1 MQASCAA
8 RAGAAPLGVGAT
20 AGALPH
26 CAWRAPALRRAAGF
40 TRCSVARDVD
50 TEPSTSGREAADA
63 APTSWPSAAARK
75 AAYSGSDRAPALD
88 VPAQVSGC
96 LPAWLN
102 GTYIRNGPGD
112 LLASDNMFDGFGMLL
127 KFEIDGASN
136 RVTGSHRF
144 VESKAWK
151 HYAAT
156 GKLRWREF
164 ATAPKYE
171 SLGERLADVANTVLG
186 TMGLS
191 QGVTDNASVN
201 VVPLQDGSAVAMTET
216 VQGTFR
222 VDPATLETLGQVR
235 YQDGI
240 SGDLTT
246 AHPQPMPNGDL
257 INLLSAVGVGLKVY
271 RHPAGAFERR
281 QLIAT
286 LAHRRPLAPAWI
298 HDFPATATHAVLP
311 EMPLYFNLPNLISG
325 GTTDYIFMDW
335 IPSDGTT
342 LHAVDLRTGAAKR
355 FRAPPFFVFHWANA
369 FHSEGGR
376 FLHLDAS
383 LYDDPGICN
392 DLYLAPLRADYRPGA
407 VPGRAW
413 LRRITLDLDA
423 PDGSDVV
430 SIEPLVADE
439 ATACPPFD
447 FPKVSPLLRGQ
458 PHRYVWGACSVR
470 PTSAHNA
477 VAKFDT
483 QQKTVQIWHESGTLV
498 GEPAFVPAPG
508 ATAEDDGVVLTV
520 LVQAD
525 GSAALSVL
533 DGRTLTEVA
542 RAQLPGWQLTIG
554 FHGCFIPRAA

>member
-1 MQASCAA
+1 
-8 RAGAAPLGVGAT
+8 
-20 AGALPH
+20 
-26 CAWRAPALRRAAGF
+26 
-40 TRCSVARDVD
+40 
-50 TEPSTSGREAADA
+50 
-63 APTSWPSAAARK
+63 
-75 AAYSGSDRAPALD
+75 
-88 VPAQVSGC
+88 
-96 LPAWLN
+96 
-102 GTYIRNGPGD
+102 
-112 LLASDNMFDGFGMLL
+112 MFDGFGMLL

-136 RVTGSHRF
+136 TVTSSHRF
-144 VESKAWK
+144 VDSKAWQ

-171 SLGERLADVANTVLG
+171 SLGARLADVANTALG

-216 VQGTFR
+216 VQGTYR
-222 VDPATLETLGQVR
+222 VDPATLQTLGQVR

-257 INLLSAVGVGLKVY
+257 INILSAVGVGLKVY
-271 RHPAGAFERR
+271 RHPAGAFEQR

-286 LAHRRPLAPAWI
+286 VAHRRPLAPAWI
-298 HDFPATATHAVLP
+298 HDFPATPTHAVLP

-325 GTTDYIFMDW
+325 GTTDHIFMDW

-342 LHAVDLRTGAAKR
+342 LHAVDLRSGAAKR

-369 FHSEGGR
+369 FHTQGGR
-376 FLHLDAS
+376 FLHLDAC
-383 LYDDPGICN
+383 LYDDPTICN
-392 DLYLAPLRADYRPGA
+392 DLYLAPLRADYSPTA

-470 PTSAHNA
+470 PTNAHNA

-483 QQKTVQIWHESGTLV
+483 QQRTVQIWHEPGTLV
-498 GEPAFVPAPG
+498 GEPAFVPAPD
-508 ATAEDDGVVLTV
+508 AAAEDDGVVLAV

-525 GSAALSVL
+525 GSAALVVL
-533 DGRTLTEVA
+533 DGQTLAEVA
-542 RAQLPGWQLTIG
+542 CAQLPGWQLTIG
-554 FHGCFIPRAA
+554 FHGCFIPRAP